1 MVLKYMG
8 KFRIKSTR
16 LKISRTDSGTHF
28 PYSASQFP
36 RSAYFIFVKMI
47 YGFSLNRINCQT
59 IKTNTMKNKLFPV
72 LAGALFLS
80 GMLIP
85 AVCYGQDKEAVI
97 KSYLTSLPAGK
108 PENVLSK
115 YIMTAVYTNR
125 DLYGKFMNKLRITG
139 DYSRGFEDGHMMW
152 NNVFISNSAS
162 FSDPFPEGVKQ
173 EYIENFKYYPDDNM
187 LSAGAFKNFP
197 ANPENIFARNM
208 IWDMMTFEVHSWNFY
223 DSLKLNI
230 PYVISQ
236 INGEFDM
243 AEIGKYN
250 HNRILICWKGIS
262 EINGE
267 LCSVIDFNA
276 IDNIIELTMDQIN
289 SKGTEQ
295 YWGTVWLSMKTKNI
309 EQAIMYSGT
318 IQEVEVKGMN
328 NKILIKT
335 IRELSLEKI
344 R

>member
-1 MVLKYMG
+1 
-8 KFRIKSTR
+8 
-16 LKISRTDSGTHF
+16 
-28 PYSASQFP
+28 
-36 RSAYFIFVKMI
+36 
-47 YGFSLNRINCQT
+47 
-59 IKTNTMKNKLFPV
+59 MKNNLFPV
-72 LAGALFLS
+72 LAGALILS

-85 AVCYGQDKEAVI
+85 AICYSQDKEAVI
-97 KSYLTSLPAGK
+97 DNYLTSLPAGK
-108 PENVLSK
+108 PENILSK
-115 YIMTAVYTNR
+115 YRMTAVYTNR
-125 DLYGKFMNKLRITG
+125 DLYGKFMNKLQVTG
-139 DYSRGFEDGHMMW
+139 DYSRGFEDGHMIW
-152 NNVFISNSAS
+152 NNVFISNSGS

-173 EYIENFKYYPDDNM
+173 EYIENFKYYKEDNM
-187 LSAGAFKNFP
+187 LSAEAFKNFP
-197 ANPENIFARNM
+197 SNPENVFARNL
-208 IWDMMTFEVHSWNFY
+208 IWDMMTFEVYSWNFY

-230 PYVISQ
+230 PYVINQ

-250 HNRILICWKGIS
+250 HNRNLICWKGIS

-328 NKILIKT
+328 NKILVKT
-335 IRELSLEKI
+335 IRELNLEKI
-344 R
+344 Q